1 MLWSV
6 IQTKVALAKSDTMK
20 QRINKNIHFSIFLAP
35 GTTNYNQLT
44 NKPQINGIELSGNK
58 TLDDLGIQPK
68 GDYITSDTEIPEV
81 DNTLNVSGN
90 AADAKVTG
98 DKFDEID
105 EALENMSANLIEF

>member
-1 MLWSV
+1 MLRAQDV
-6 IQTKVALAKSDTMK
+6 YAILKSK
-20 QRINKNIHFSIFLAP
+20 INSGGGSGG

-44 NKPQINGIELSGNK
+44 NKPRINGIELSGNK

-81 DNTLNVSGN
+81 DNTLSVSGN

-105 EALENMSANLIEF
+105 EALENMSANFIEF

>member
-1 MLWSV
+1 MLRAQDV
-6 IQTKVALAKSDTMK
+6 YAILKSK
-20 QRINKNIHFSIFLAP
+20 INSGGGSGGA
-35 GTTNYNQLT
+35 TTNYNQLT

-68 GDYITSDTEIPEV
+68 GDYITSDTKIPEV